1 MVASAGS
8 AAVVRAMKAMTGS
21 YSLGSREARARARLA
36 NFEDHPESIFYS
48 RQLEVIYE
56 DEYFY

>member
-1 MVASAGS
+1 
-8 AAVVRAMKAMTGS
+8 MKAMAGS
-21 YSLGSREARARARLA
+21 YSLGNREARARARLLA
-36 NFEDHPESIFYS
+36 NFEDPPESIFYS